1 MYNIAML
8 KIPFH
13 IQIPDIKPR
22 FNVIDIVVFVFIAT
36 VLYIVIFIASGWR
49 AEYQPSVEIDLSV
62 WKIPLYA
69 MNSIF
74 RIMAA
79 YVLSFIFAL
88 WYGYTANKSKW
99 HERIMIP
106 LLDILQSIPVL
117 SFLPGVVLAMIA
129 LFPNSRIGVEI
140 SSILLIFTGQVWNMA
155 FSYYNSMNT
164 LPKEL
169 RQVAQVYGLSRYQ
182 RFIKIELPFS
192 AIGLIWNSMLS
203 IAGGWFFLM
212 ACEMFV
218 LKDRD
223 FRLPGIGS
231 YIQTAANHGDIG
243 HVLYGL
249 GTMVF
254 IIILFDILLWRPLI
268 AWSQKFR
275 FDTVNAEDEPESFV
289 LNLLRRSTLQKWVI
303 ARASILNRRLDKF
316 FRSQEGK
323 RTDRTWK
330 KVVKFFMIG
339 TILGLLL
346 WAAVKAIGA
355 LLSVSGNEYLLIIKS
370 AFFSLLRTGSAILLA
385 LLWTVPLGVLIGL
398 NRNVAKVMQPII
410 QILASIPAT
419 AVFPVIILFLIKLG
433 GGLDIG
439 AVFLMLLGTQWY
451 ILFNVIAGASA
462 IPNDLRE
469 VARIYGIKG
478 IKRWKVL
485 ILPGIFPYLVTGL
498 ITATGGAWNATIVAE
513 YVTFGGKTMVTT
525 GLGALISS
533 ATLEGNFRL
542 LLASTITMA
551 IIVVG
556 INRLLWKRAFQIAK
570 ERYRLE

>member
-129 LFPNSRIGVEI
+129 LFPNSRIGVEL

-249 GTMVF
+249 GTMVL

-330 KVVKFFMIG
+330 KVVKFFMTG

-355 LLSVSGNEYLLIIKS
+355 LVSVSGNEYLLIIKS

-410 QILASIPAT
+410 QILASVPAT

-439 AVFLMLLGTQWY
+439 AIFLMLLGTQWY

-498 ITATGGAWNATIVAE
+498 ITATGGAWNSTIVAE
-513 YVTFGGKTMVTT
+513 HVTFGGKTMVTT